1 MNYYF
6 FHMINQWAGHNNLLD
21 AMMIFISKY
30 ALVVFAA
37 TLVIIWITGNQH
49 SKRAVLYAGVSG
61 VLALFINFLIAK
73 VYFEPRPF
81 VTHSV
86 HLLIPHAK
94 DASFPSD
101 HTSGAFGLAI
111 GMRLY
116 KRKWGKWMLVFAVLT
131 GFSRIFVGHHYP
143 GDVLGSMIV
152 ALVSSL
158 VVARFR
164 RYLEPIVRL
173 ISREYKKITS
183 HLPLN

>member
-1 MNYYF
+1 MHLSCSSYY
-6 FHMINQWAGHNNLLD
+6 
-21 AMMIFISKY
+21 
-30 ALVVFAA
+30 
-37 TLVIIWITGNQH
+37 
-49 SKRAVLYAGVSG
+49 
-61 VLALFINFLIAK
+61 
-73 VYFEPRPF
+73 
-81 VTHSV
+81 
-86 HLLIPHAK
+86 LLIFGNSK

-101 HTSGAFGLAI
+101 HTSGAFGLAV

-164 RYLEPIVRL
+164 RYFEPIVRL

-183 HLPLN
+183 QLPLN